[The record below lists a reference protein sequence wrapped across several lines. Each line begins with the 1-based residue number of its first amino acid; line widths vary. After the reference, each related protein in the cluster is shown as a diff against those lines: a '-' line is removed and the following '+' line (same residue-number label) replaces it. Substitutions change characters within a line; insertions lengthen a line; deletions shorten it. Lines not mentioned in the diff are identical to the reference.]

1 MNIGQLS
8 GQFNLKLKPKTNVS
22 NTDSLSKKNA
32 ADNSQKPNQAQVNTD
47 KSMTKDGSVFDAGR
61 TNNAARAQETVSAVN
76 TQATNNVNNQNNAA
90 KANQN
95 TNNTQA
101 AEDDKKSLDISN
113 IDFDNLTGVTDAEL
127 KNLKGELTELKDDP
141 NLSRAMENSINS
153 KLKKVNSEMKDRAAN
168 SIGSAQGAAVEKD
181 AAKTEDTAG
190 AEQSSAVNQQRK
202 SEQDGNSTDSSLG
215 KINSQTSRK
224 QTYS

>member
-90 KANQN
+90 Q
-95 TNNTQA
+95 
-101 AEDDKKSLDISN
+101 DRSLK
-113 IDFDNLTGVTDAEL
+113 TGAPVL
-127 KNLKGELTELKDDP
+127 LP
-141 NLSRAMENSINS
+141 I
-153 KLKKVNSEMKDRAAN
+153 
-168 SIGSAQGAAVEKD
+168 
-181 AAKTEDTAG
+181 
-190 AEQSSAVNQQRK
+190 
-202 SEQDGNSTDSSLG
+202 
-215 KINSQTSRK
+215 
-224 QTYS
+224 